1 MTAIHIQVKA
11 REDLK
16 KILKY
21 SVEQWGLERAERYY
35 DDLIA
40 GISQIADNPRI
51 GFARDDIKLGYY
63 QLSVEKHFVFYR
75 IGTNKIHIIRILHER
90 MLKSEHF

>member
-1 MTAIHIQVKA
+1 MTAIHIQIKA

-21 SVEQWGLERAERYY
+21 SVEQWELERAERYY

-40 GISQIADNPRI
+40 GIAQLADNPRI
-51 GFARDDIKLGYY
+51 GFARDDIKQGYY
-63 QLSVEKHFVFYR
+63 QLGVEKHFVFYR

-90 MLKSEHF
+90 MRKSEHF